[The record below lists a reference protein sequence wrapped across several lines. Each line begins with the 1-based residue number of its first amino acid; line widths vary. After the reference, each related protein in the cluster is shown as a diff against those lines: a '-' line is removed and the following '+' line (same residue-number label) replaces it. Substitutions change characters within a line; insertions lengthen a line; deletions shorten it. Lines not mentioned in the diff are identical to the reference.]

1 MSELSCS
8 GHFNAPNS
16 PPTSLLQEISIANRI
31 DLDKLS
37 HYNGLTIDQFY
48 SDFICGGTI
57 LKLSSRKDEVKDV
70 DAPLAFQSATAGILL
85 AAEIV
90 KYFNYEGFK
99 QENRTDIYHLTPLSK
114 INPFHRQLVKDK
126 TLRCLCQDEDF
137 KKRYVEKWKS

>member
-1 MSELSCS
+1 
-8 GHFNAPNS
+8 
-16 PPTSLLQEISIANRI
+16 
-31 DLDKLS
+31 LDKLS
-37 HYNGLTIDQFY
+37 HYNGFTIDQFY

-70 DAPLAFQSATAGILL
+70 DAPLAFQSAMAGILL
-85 AAEIV
+85 AAEVV

-99 QENRTDIYHLTPLSK
+99 QENRTDIYHLTLISK